1 MRADVNG
8 RENSCLSG
16 EAIAVGGRLTLPAVR
31 WKKRHGLS
39 QVVFCTH
46 QHRNKPSDLQ
56 TYWSSISCPDG
67 VYPTGLECAECLLM
81 FWDVSRHFRSMS
93 GVEIFVQKPQA
104 QWTHVITTKG
114 LVTEFEQ
121 QLQKGSP
128 GVWFQLL
135 WLTGSSIY
143 DWRLPHHPWGR
154 GWRGGWH
161 PVEPP
166 PLGGGDREGSRSHH
180 APCTEPKLCPPRHRA
195 TVSNSHKCTDLWASG
210 DLKGPGGL
218 KARGLHFL
226 GPGGAQLSES
236 EKLFH
241 LRSSWVTGNRDR
253 RVSDGGGWGADHLP
267 LTWGFPG
274 GSDGKESACSAGD
287 PGSIPGWGR
296 SPREGNGDPLWDSC
310 LENPMDRGAWW
321 TTIHGVAES
330 DKT

>member
-1 MRADVNG
+1 MFPYILGA
-8 RENSCLSG
+8 CL
-16 EAIAVGGRLTLPAVR
+16 
-31 WKKRHGLS
+31 
-39 QVVFCTH
+39 Q
-46 QHRNKPSDLQ
+46 
-56 TYWSSISCPDG
+56 
-67 VYPTGLECAECLLM
+67 
-81 FWDVSRHFRSMS
+81 
-93 GVEIFVQKPQA
+93 VEIFVQKPQA

-114 LVTEFEQ
+114 LVTKFEQ
-121 QLQKGSP
+121 QLQKGTP

-161 PVEPP
+161 PVGPP
-166 PLGGGDREGSRSHH
+166 PLGGGDREGSRPHH
-180 APCTEPKLCPPRHRA
+180 APCTEPELCPPWQRA

-210 DLKGPGGL
+210 GLKGPGGL
-218 KARGLHFL
+218 KAHGMHFL

-241 LRSSWVTGNRDR
+241 LRSSWVTGNGER

-267 LTWGFPG
+267 LTWGFPD

-287 PGSIPGWGR
+287 PGSIPGWER
-296 SPREGNGDPLWDSC
+296 SPREENGDSLWDSC

-321 TTIHGVAES
+321 TTIHGVTEF